1 MKFFIVCPRGLEIP
15 LAEELKEISE
25 RPEVKALG
33 AWVIDPPPL
42 NNTGGLGVA
51 GPMSVA
57 LAINLHSRIASRC
70 LLQMTHVAYRKEDD
84 VYKAVR
90 SLSWED
96 WITPDQT
103 MRVDLTAHRSPLTSL
118 NFVTLRIKDAVCDRL
133 REVKGAR
140 PNIDTELPDVRVQA
154 HLTATHATVYLD
166 TSGQS
171 LFKRGWRD
179 DKGAAP
185 LKENLAAGI
194 LALTGWKPE
203 QPLFDPMCGSG
214 TFLIE
219 AAYRGLGIPS
229 GSIRAGLINNKQ
241 AEEQAG
247 QSAQAHNQSVKAQ
260 DKAEAQS
267 KFTRYRPT
275 RVDLVGADQG
285 FGFQRL
291 KPFNTP
297 DLKKQWDGLCEV
309 AKKNIEVGLANANKL
324 KMAACDI
331 NENMITIVKN
341 NWKRAGLP
349 AQSGVL
355 SNVRQID
362 ALVAKSPFAEPG
374 VMLFNP
380 PYGERLEIK
389 GGRDGSERVKGR
401 GARDAL
407 PKNNNSPEFMEFL
420 NQFGK
425 HLKDNFQSWQVDVL
439 TADMGLPGQVRMK
452 ESKRTPLFNGPLECR
467 LFRFDMKKPDASSSA
482 S

>member
-25 RPEVKALG
+25 RSEVKAMG

-229 GSIRAGLINNKQ
+229 GSIRAGLMNTKQ
-241 AEEQAG
+241 AEEQA
-247 QSAQAHNQSVKAQ
+247 AQAHNQSVKSQ

-297 DLKKQWDGLCEV
+297 DLKKQWDALCEV
-309 AKKNIEVGLANANKL
+309 AKKNIETGLANANKL

-425 HLKDNFQSWQVDVL
+425 HLKDNFQGWQVDVL

-467 LFRFDMKKPDASSSA
+467 LFRFDMKKPEDLSQS
-482 S
+482 

>member
-1 MKFFIVCPRGLEIP
+1 M
-15 LAEELKEISE
+15 
-25 RPEVKALG
+25 
-33 AWVIDPPPL
+33 
-42 NNTGGLGVA
+42 
-51 GPMSVA
+51 
-57 LAINLHSRIASRC
+57 
-70 LLQMTHVAYRKEDD
+70 
-84 VYKAVR
+84 
-90 SLSWED
+90 
-96 WITPDQT
+96 
-103 MRVDLTAHRSPLTSL
+103 
-118 NFVTLRIKDAVCDRL
+118 
-133 REVKGAR
+133 KGAR
-140 PNIDTELPDVRVQA
+140 PSIDTELPDVRVQA

-179 DKGAAP
+179 EKGAAP

-229 GSIRAGLINNKQ
+229 GSIRAGLLNTKSI
-241 AEEQAG
+241 EEPAP
-247 QSAQAHNQSVKAQ
+247 AVQ
-260 DKAEAQS
+260 DKSQPS

-291 KPFNTP
+291 KPFNTL
-297 DLKKQWDGLCEV
+297 DLEKQWNALCEV
-309 AKKNIEVGLANANKL
+309 AKKNIEVGLTNANKL

-331 NENMITIVKN
+331 NENMITMVKS

-389 GGRDGSERVKGR
+389 GGRDGSERIKGR

-425 HLKDNFQSWQVDVL
+425 HLKDNFQGWQVDVL
-439 TADMGLPGQVRMK
+439 TADMGLPGQLRMK

-467 LFRFDMKKPDASSSA
+467 LFRFEMKKSDAANSA
-482 S
+482 

>member
-1 MKFFIVCPRGLEIP
+1 
-15 LAEELKEISE
+15 
-25 RPEVKALG
+25 
-33 AWVIDPPPL
+33 
-42 NNTGGLGVA
+42 
-51 GPMSVA
+51 
-57 LAINLHSRIASRC
+57 
-70 LLQMTHVAYRKEDD
+70 
-84 VYKAVR
+84 
-90 SLSWED
+90 
-96 WITPDQT
+96 

-229 GSIRAGLINNKQ
+229 GSIRAGLMNPQ
-241 AEEQAG
+241 QDAA
-247 QSAQAHNQSVKAQ
+247 QSAHDHNQVVKSA
-260 DKAEAQS
+260 DKSEPS

-309 AKKNIEVGLANANKL
+309 AKKNIEQGLANANKL

-349 AQSGVL
+349 AQSGIL

-425 HLKDNFQSWQVDVL
+425 HLKDNFQGWQVDVL

-467 LFRFDMKKPDASSSA
+467 LFRFDMKKPDDLNKS
-482 S
+482 

>member
-25 RPEVKALG
+25 RSEVKALG

-70 LLQMTHVAYRKEDD
+70 LLQMTHVTYRKEDD
-84 VYKAVR
+84 IYKAVR

-96 WITPDQT
+96 WFTPDQT

-118 NFVTLRIKDAVCDRL
+118 NFITLRIKDAVCDRL

-140 PNIDTELPDVRVQA
+140 PNIDTDLPDVRVQA
-154 HLTATHATVYLD
+154 HLTATHASIYLD

-179 DKGAAP
+179 DKGVAP

-229 GSIRAGLINNKQ
+229 GSIRAGLINSKQ
-241 AEEQAG
+241 ADEP
-247 QSAQAHNQSVKAQ
+247 SAHDHNQSVKSQNTVVAPSQ
-260 DKAEAQS
+260 
-267 KFTRYRPT
+267 FTRYRPT

-297 DLKKQWDGLCEV
+297 DLKKQWDGLCDV
-309 AKKNIEVGLANANKL
+309 AKKNIELGLANANKL

-362 ALVAKSPFAEPG
+362 ALVAKSPFVDPG

-380 PYGERLEIK
+380 PYGERLEIQ

-425 HLKDNFQSWQVDVL
+425 HLKDNFQGWQVDVL

-467 LFRFDMKKPDASSSA
+467 LFRFDMKMSEK
-482 S
+482 

>member
-25 RPEVKALG
+25 RSEVKALG

-179 DKGAAP
+179 DKGVAP

-229 GSIRAGLINNKQ
+229 GSIRAGLMNTKQ
-241 AEEQAG
+241 AEEQA
-247 QSAQAHNQSVKAQ
+247 AHVHNQSVKSQ

-297 DLKKQWDGLCEV
+297 DLQKQWDALCEV
-309 AKKNIEVGLANANKL
+309 VKKNIEVGLANANKL

-425 HLKDNFQSWQVDVL
+425 HLKDNFQGWQVDVL

-467 LFRFDMKKPDASSSA
+467 LFRFDMKKPDDLNKS
-482 S
+482 

>member
-1 MKFFIVCPRGLEIP
+1 
-15 LAEELKEISE
+15 
-25 RPEVKALG
+25 
-33 AWVIDPPPL
+33 
-42 NNTGGLGVA
+42 
-51 GPMSVA
+51 
-57 LAINLHSRIASRC
+57 
-70 LLQMTHVAYRKEDD
+70 
-84 VYKAVR
+84 
-90 SLSWED
+90 
-96 WITPDQT
+96 

-133 REVKGAR
+133 REVKGTR
-140 PNIDTELPDVRVQA
+140 PSIDTELPDVRVQA

-203 QPLFDPMCGSG
+203 QALFDPMCGSG

-229 GSIRAGLINNKQ
+229 GSIRAGLMNSKPT
-241 AEEQAG
+241 EEQAKPNT
-247 QSAQAHNQSVKAQ
+247 QVPEKT
-260 DKAEAQS
+260 EAS

-297 DLKKQWDGLCEV
+297 DLQKQWNGLCEV
-309 AKKNIEVGLANANKL
+309 AKKNIETGLANANKL

-331 NENMITIVKN
+331 NENMITIVKS

-362 ALVAKSPFAEPG
+362 ALAAKSPFTDPG

-380 PYGERLEIK
+380 PYGERLEI
-389 GGRDGSERVKGR
+389 KGR

-425 HLKDNFQSWQVDVL
+425 HLKDNFQGWQVDVL
-439 TADMGLPGQVRMK
+439 TADMGLPGQLRMK
-452 ESKRTPLFNGPLECR
+452 ESRRTPLFNGPLECR
-467 LFRFDMKKPDASSSA
+467 LFRFEMKKPGV
-482 S
+482 

>member
-1 MKFFIVCPRGLEIP
+1 MKFFIVCPRGLEVP
-15 LAEELKEISE
+15 LAQELKVIAE
-25 RPEVKALG
+25 RNEVKALG
-33 AWVIDPPPL
+33 AWVIDPPPA
-42 NNTGGLGVA
+42 NSTGGLGVA

-84 VYKAVR
+84 IYKAVR

-96 WITPDQT
+96 WFTPEQT

-133 REVKGAR
+133 REVKGSR
-140 PNIDTELPDVRVQA
+140 PSIDTELPDVRVQA

-229 GSIRAGLINNKQ
+229 GSIRAGLMSSKL
-241 AEEQAG
+241 AERQEHKTQEEDP
-247 QSAQAHNQSVKAQ
+247 STKSS
-260 DKAEAQS
+260 ES
-267 KFTRYRPT
+267 SRFTRYRPT

-297 DLKKQWDGLCEV
+297 ELKKQWDGLCEV
-309 AKKNIEVGLANANKL
+309 AKKNIEQGLANANKL
-324 KMAACDI
+324 KMAGCDI
-331 NENMITIVKN
+331 NENMIAIVKS

-362 ALVAKSPFAEPG
+362 ALVAKSPFVDPG

-389 GGRDGSERVKGR
+389 GGR

-425 HLKDNFQSWQVDVL
+425 HLKDNFQGWQVDVL

-467 LFRFDMKKPDASSSA
+467 LFRFEMKKSQ
-482 S
+482 

>member
-25 RPEVKALG
+25 RSEVKALG

-84 VYKAVR
+84 IYKAVR

-203 QPLFDPMCGSG
+203 QALFDPMCGSG

-229 GSIRAGLINNKQ
+229 GSIRAGLINTKQ
-241 AEEQAG
+241 AEEQA
-247 QSAQAHNQSVKAQ
+247 AQQHNQAVKSQ
-260 DKAEAQS
+260 DKADAP

-297 DLKKQWDGLCEV
+297 DLKKQWDALCEV
-309 AKKNIEVGLANANKL
+309 AKKNIETGLANANKL

-331 NENMITIVKN
+331 NENMITIVKS

-389 GGRDGSERVKGR
+389 GGRDGCERVKGR

-420 NQFGK
+420 SQFGK
-425 HLKDNFQSWQVDVL
+425 HLKDNFQGWQVDVL

-467 LFRFDMKKPDASSSA
+467 LFRFDMKKPETPSTVS
-482 S
+482 

>member
-1 MKFFIVCPRGLEIP
+1 MKFFIVCPRGLEAP
-15 LAEELKEISE
+15 LAYELKEISE
-25 RPEVKALG
+25 RSEVKALG
-33 AWVIDPPPL
+33 AWVIDPPPA
-42 NNTGGLGVA
+42 NSTGGLSVA

-90 SLSWED
+90 SLTWED
-96 WITPDQT
+96 WLTPDQT

-140 PNIDTELPDVRVQA
+140 PSIDTELPDVRVQA

-229 GSIRAGLINNKQ
+229 GSIRAGLINTKQ
-241 AEEQAG
+241 ANEQEVDD
-247 QSAQAHNQSVKAQ
+247 HNQSVKLQ
-260 DKAEAQS
+260 DKVHAQS

-309 AKKNIEVGLANANKL
+309 AKKNIEAGLANANKL

-331 NENMITIVKN
+331 NENMIAIVKS

-362 ALVAKSPFAEPG
+362 ALVAKSPFADPG

-425 HLKDNFQSWQVDVL
+425 HLKDHFQGWQVDVL

-467 LFRFDMKKPDASSSA
+467 LFRFDMKKPDSGKRIELN
-482 S
+482 

>member
-1 MKFFIVCPRGLEIP
+1 
-15 LAEELKEISE
+15 
-25 RPEVKALG
+25 
-33 AWVIDPPPL
+33 
-42 NNTGGLGVA
+42 VA

-84 VYKAVR
+84 IYKAVR

-96 WITPDQT
+96 WFNPDQT

-133 REVKGAR
+133 REVKGSR
-140 PNIDTELPDVRVQA
+140 PSIDTELPDVRVQA
-154 HLTATHATVYLD
+154 HLTATHATIYLD

-194 LALTGWKPE
+194 LALTGWQPE
-203 QPLFDPMCGSG
+203 QALFDPMCGSG

-229 GSIRAGLINNKQ
+229 GSIRAGLMNPQQ
-241 AEEQAG
+241 AAEQAKPIAPA
-247 QSAQAHNQSVKAQ
+247 SEKT
-260 DKAEAQS
+260 EAS

-285 FGFQRL
+285 FAFQRL

-297 DLKKQWDGLCEV
+297 DLHKQWKGLCEV
-309 AKKNIEVGLANANKL
+309 AKKHIETGLANANKL

-331 NENMITIVKN
+331 NENMIAIVKS

-362 ALVAKSPFAEPG
+362 ALAAKSPFADPG

-380 PYGERLEIK
+380 PYGERLEI
-389 GGRDGSERVKGR
+389 KGR

-425 HLKDNFQSWQVDVL
+425 HLKDNFQGWQVDVL
-439 TADMGLPGQVRMK
+439 TADMGLPGQLRMK

-467 LFRFDMKKPDASSSA
+467 LFRFEMKKPGL
-482 S
+482 

>member
-15 LAEELKEISE
+15 LAEELKDISE
-25 RPEVKALG
+25 RSEVKALG
-33 AWVIDPPPL
+33 AWVIDPPPA
-42 NNTGGLGVA
+42 NSTGGLGVA

-84 VYKAVR
+84 IYKAVR

-96 WITPDQT
+96 WFNPDQT

-133 REVKGAR
+133 REVKGSR
-140 PNIDTELPDVRVQA
+140 PSIDTELPDVRVQA
-154 HLTATHATVYLD
+154 HLTATHATIYLD

-194 LALTGWKPE
+194 LALTGWQPE
-203 QPLFDPMCGSG
+203 QALFDPMCGSG

-229 GSIRAGLINNKQ
+229 GSIRAGLMNPQQ
-241 AEEQAG
+241 AAEQAKPIAPA
-247 QSAQAHNQSVKAQ
+247 SEKT
-260 DKAEAQS
+260 EAS

-297 DLKKQWDGLCEV
+297 DLQKQWKGLCEV
-309 AKKNIEVGLANANKL
+309 AKKHIETGLANANKL

-331 NENMITIVKN
+331 NENMIAIVKS

-362 ALVAKSPFAEPG
+362 ALAAKSPFADPG

-380 PYGERLEIK
+380 PYGERLEI
-389 GGRDGSERVKGR
+389 KGR

-425 HLKDNFQSWQVDVL
+425 HLKDNFQGWQVDVL
-439 TADMGLPGQVRMK
+439 TADMGLPGQLRMK

-467 LFRFDMKKPDASSSA
+467 LFRFEMKSPITKTENK
-482 S
+482 

>member
-25 RPEVKALG
+25 RSEVKALG
-33 AWVIDPPPL
+33 AWVIDPPPA
-42 NNTGGLGVA
+42 NSTGGLGVA
-51 GPMSVA
+51 GPMLVA

-96 WITPDQT
+96 WFNPDQT

-140 PNIDTELPDVRVQA
+140 PSIDTELPDVRVQA
-154 HLTATHATVYLD
+154 HLTATHATIYLD

-203 QPLFDPMCGSG
+203 QALFDPMCGSG

-229 GSIRAGLINNKQ
+229 GAIRAGLMNFKPT
-241 AEEQAG
+241 EEQAKPNT
-247 QSAQAHNQSVKAQ
+247 QVPEKT
-260 DKAEAQS
+260 EAS
-267 KFTRYRPT
+267 KFTKYRPT

-291 KPFNTP
+291 KPFNTS
-297 DLKKQWDGLCEV
+297 DLQKQWNGLCEV
-309 AKKNIEVGLANANKL
+309 AKKNIETGLVNANKL

-331 NENMITIVKN
+331 NENMIAIVKS

-362 ALVAKSPFAEPG
+362 ALAAKSPFAEPG

-380 PYGERLEIK
+380 PYGERLEI
-389 GGRDGSERVKGR
+389 KGR

-425 HLKDNFQSWQVDVL
+425 HLKDNFQGWRVDVL
-439 TADMGLPGQVRMK
+439 TADMGLPGQLRMK

-467 LFRFDMKKPDASSSA
+467 LFRFEMKKPDVSK
-482 S
+482 

>member
-1 MKFFIVCPRGLEIP
+1 MKFFIVCPRGLELP

-25 RPEVKALG
+25 RPEVKSLG
-33 AWVIDPPPL
+33 AWVIDPPPP

-96 WITPDQT
+96 WFTPDQT

-140 PNIDTELPDVRVQA
+140 PSIDTELPDVRVQA

-179 DKGAAP
+179 EKGAAP

-229 GSIRAGLINNKQ
+229 GSIRAGLLNTKPTEGPAPATQ
-241 AEEQAG
+241 EKSESG
-247 QSAQAHNQSVKAQ
+247 
-260 DKAEAQS
+260 

-297 DLKKQWDGLCEV
+297 DLKKQWDTLCEV
-309 AKKNIEVGLANANKL
+309 TKKNIEVGLANANKL

-331 NENMITIVKN
+331 NENMITMVKS

-349 AQSGVL
+349 AQSGIL

-425 HLKDNFQSWQVDVL
+425 HLKDNFQGWQVNVL
-439 TADMGLPGQVRMK
+439 TADMGFPGQLRMK

-467 LFRFDMKKPDASSSA
+467 LFRFEMKKSDVANSA
-482 S
+482 

>member
-15 LAEELKEISE
+15 LAEELKGISE
-25 RPEVKALG
+25 RSEVKSLG
-33 AWVIDPPPL
+33 AWVIDPPPP

-96 WITPDQT
+96 WFTPDQT

-229 GSIRAGLINNKQ
+229 GSIRAGLLNIKPTEGPAPATQ
-241 AEEQAG
+241 EKSESG
-247 QSAQAHNQSVKAQ
+247 
-260 DKAEAQS
+260 

-297 DLKKQWDGLCEV
+297 DLKKQWDALCEV
-309 AKKNIEVGLANANKL
+309 AKKNIEVGLGNANKL

-331 NENMITIVKN
+331 NENMIAMVKS

-362 ALVAKSPFAEPG
+362 ALVAKSPFTEPG

-389 GGRDGSERVKGR
+389 GGRDGSERIKGR

-407 PKNNNSPEFMEFL
+407 PKNNNSPDFIEFL

-425 HLKDNFQSWQVDVL
+425 HLKDDFQGWQVDVL
-439 TADMGLPGQVRMK
+439 TADMGLPGQLRMK

-467 LFRFDMKKPDASSSA
+467 LFRFEMKKSDAANSA
-482 S
+482 

>member
-25 RPEVKALG
+25 RSEVKALG

-51 GPMSVA
+51 GPMAVA

-84 VYKAVR
+84 IYKAVR

-194 LALTGWKPE
+194 LALTGWKPD

-229 GSIRAGLINNKQ
+229 GSIRAGLMNPKQ
-241 AEEQAG
+241 MEE
-247 QSAQAHNQSVKAQ
+247 QSAQAHNQAVKSVDSSAP
-260 DKAEAQS
+260 S

-297 DLKKQWDGLCEV
+297 DLKKQWDALCEV

-331 NENMITIVKN
+331 NENMITIVKS

-389 GGRDGSERVKGR
+389 GGRDGSERLKGR

-425 HLKDNFQSWQVDVL
+425 HLKDHFQGWQVDVL

-467 LFRFDMKKPDASSSA
+467 LFRFDMKKLDASSTS
-482 S
+482 SQD

>member
-15 LAEELKEISE
+15 LADELKEIAQRS
-25 RPEVKALG
+25 EVKALG
-33 AWVIDPPPL
+33 DWVIDPAPL
-42 NNTGGLGVA
+42 NSTGGLGVA
-51 GPMSVA
+51 GPMAVA

-70 LLQMTHVAYRKEDD
+70 LLQMTHVTYRKEDD

-96 WITPDQT
+96 WISPDQT

-140 PNIDTELPDVRVQA
+140 PSIDTELPDVRVQA

-194 LALTGWKPE
+194 LALTGWTPE
-203 QPLFDPMCGSG
+203 RPLFDPMCGSG

-229 GSIRAGLINNKQ
+229 GSIRAGLLNATSEKTVE
-241 AEEQAG
+241 A
-247 QSAQAHNQSVKAQ
+247 SPKA
-260 DKAEAQS
+260 DKSDAS
-267 KFTRYRPT
+267 NPPTKFMRYRPT

-297 DLKKQWDGLCEV
+297 DLKKQWQGLCDV
-309 AKKNIEVGLANANKL
+309 AKKNIEAGLANANKL

-362 ALVAKSPFAEPG
+362 ALVPKSPFAERG

-380 PYGERLEIK
+380 PYGERLEI
-389 GGRDGSERVKGR
+389 KGR

-425 HLKDNFQSWQVDVL
+425 HLKDNFGGWQVDVL
-439 TADMGLPGQVRMK
+439 TADMGLPGQLRMK
-452 ESKRTPLFNGPLECR
+452 ESKRTPLYNGPLECR
-467 LFRFDMKKPDASSSA
+467 LFRFDMRKPE
-482 S
+482 

>member
-25 RPEVKALG
+25 RAEVKSLG
-33 AWVIDPPPL
+33 AWVIDPPSP
-42 NNTGGLGVA
+42 NSTGGLGVA

-96 WITPDQT
+96 WFTPEQT

-140 PNIDTELPDVRVQA
+140 PSIDTELPDIRVQA

-229 GSIRAGLINNKQ
+229 GSIRAGLLNAKP
-241 AEEQAG
+241 AED
-247 QSAQAHNQSVKAQ
+247 SAPAVQEKS
-260 DKAEAQS
+260 EPG

-291 KPFNTP
+291 KPFNAP
-297 DLKKQWDGLCEV
+297 DLKKQWDGLCGV
-309 AKKNIEVGLANANKL
+309 AKKDIETGLANANKL

-331 NENMITIVKN
+331 NENMITIVKS

-362 ALVAKSPFAEPG
+362 ALVAKSPFADTG

-389 GGRDGSERVKGR
+389 GGR

-425 HLKDNFQSWQVDVL
+425 HLKDDFQGWQVDVL
-439 TADMGLPGQVRMK
+439 TADMGLPGQLRMK

-467 LFRFDMKKPDASSSA
+467 LFRFEIKKPKSA
-482 S
+482 H

>member
-25 RPEVKALG
+25 RSEIKSLG
-33 AWVIDPPPL
+33 AWVIDPPPA
-42 NNTGGLGVA
+42 NSTGGLGVA

-57 LAINLHSRIASRC
+57 LAINLYSRIASRC

-96 WITPDQT
+96 WFNPDQT

-133 REVKGAR
+133 REVKGSR
-140 PNIDTELPDVRVQA
+140 PSIDTELPDVRVQA

-229 GSIRAGLINNKQ
+229 GSIRAGLMNPKQ
-241 AEEQAG
+241 AEEQA
-247 QSAQAHNQSVKAQ
+247 AQAHNQAVKTQKNEQENTA
-260 DKAEAQS
+260 AS

-297 DLKKQWDGLCEV
+297 ELKKQWDGLCGV
-309 AKKNIEVGLANANKL
+309 AKKNIEQGLANANKL

-331 NENMITIVKN
+331 NENMIAIVKS

-362 ALVAKSPFAEPG
+362 ALVAKSPFADPG

-380 PYGERLEIK
+380 PYGERLDIK
-389 GGRDGSERVKGR
+389 GGR

-420 NQFGK
+420 SQFGK
-425 HLKDNFQSWQVDVL
+425 HLKDDFQGWQVDVL
-439 TADMGLPGQVRMK
+439 TADMGLPGQLRMK

-467 LFRFDMKKPDASSSA
+467 LFRFEIKKPDFS
-482 S
+482 

>member
-25 RPEVKALG
+25 RPEVKLLG
-33 AWVIDPPPL
+33 AWVIDPPPP

-96 WITPDQT
+96 WFAPDQT

-140 PNIDTELPDVRVQA
+140 PSIDTELPDVRVQA

-229 GSIRAGLINNKQ
+229 GSIRAGLLNTKPI
-241 AEEQAG
+241 EEPAP
-247 QSAQAHNQSVKAQ
+247 AVQ
-260 DKAEAQS
+260 DKSQTS

-297 DLKKQWDGLCEV
+297 DLKKQWDTLCEV

-331 NENMITIVKN
+331 NENMITMVKS

-362 ALVAKSPFAEPG
+362 ALVAKSPFADPG

-389 GGRDGSERVKGR
+389 GGR

-425 HLKDNFQSWQVDVL
+425 YLKDDFQGWQVDVL
-439 TADMGLPGQVRMK
+439 TADMGLPGQLRMK

-467 LFRFDMKKPDASSSA
+467 LFRFEIKKPESA
-482 S
+482 H

>member
-25 RPEVKALG
+25 RSEVKALG
-33 AWVIDPPPL
+33 AWVIDPPPA
-42 NNTGGLGVA
+42 NSTGGLGVA

-96 WITPDQT
+96 WFNPDQT

-140 PNIDTELPDVRVQA
+140 PSIDTELPDVRVQA

-203 QPLFDPMCGSG
+203 QALFDPMCGSG

-229 GSIRAGLINNKQ
+229 GSIRAGLMNLKQ
-241 AEEQAG
+241 AEEQAKPN
-247 QSAQAHNQSVKAQ
+247 AQVSEKT
-260 DKAEAQS
+260 ETS

-297 DLKKQWDGLCEV
+297 DLQKQWNGLCEV
-309 AKKNIEVGLANANKL
+309 AKKNIEAGLANANKL

-331 NENMITIVKN
+331 NENMIAIVKN

-362 ALVAKSPFAEPG
+362 ALAAKSPFADAG

-380 PYGERLEIK
+380 PYGERLEI
-389 GGRDGSERVKGR
+389 KGR

-425 HLKDNFQSWQVDVL
+425 HLKDNFQGWQVDVL
-439 TADMGLPGQVRMK
+439 TADMGLPGQLRMK
-452 ESKRTPLFNGPLECR
+452 EFKRTPLFNGPLECR
-467 LFRFDMKKPDASSSA
+467 LFRFEMKKPDVSK
-482 S
+482 

>member
-15 LAEELKEISE
+15 LAEELKEISG
-25 RPEVKALG
+25 RPEVKSLG
-33 AWVIDPPPL
+33 AWVIDPPPP
-42 NNTGGLGVA
+42 NCTGGLGVA

-96 WITPDQT
+96 WFAPDQT

-203 QPLFDPMCGSG
+203 QPLLDPMCGSG

-229 GSIRAGLINNKQ
+229 GSIRAGLLNTKSI
-241 AEEQAG
+241 EEPAP
-247 QSAQAHNQSVKAQ
+247 AVQ
-260 DKAEAQS
+260 DKSQPS
-267 KFTRYRPT
+267 KFTRYSPT

-297 DLKKQWDGLCEV
+297 ELKKLWDALCEV
-309 AKKNIEVGLANANKL
+309 AKKNIEVGLGNANKL

-331 NENMITIVKN
+331 NENMITMVKS

-362 ALVAKSPFAEPG
+362 ALVAKSPFTEPG

-425 HLKDNFQSWQVDVL
+425 HLKDNFQGWQVDVL
-439 TADMGLPGQVRMK
+439 TADMGLPGQLRMK

-467 LFRFDMKKPDASSSA
+467 LFRFEMKKSEAANSA
-482 S
+482 

>member
-25 RPEVKALG
+25 RAEVKSMG
-33 AWVIDPPPL
+33 AWLIDPPPA
-42 NNTGGLGVA
+42 NSTGGLAVA

-84 VYKAVR
+84 IYKAVR

-96 WITPDQT
+96 WFNPDQT

-140 PNIDTELPDVRVQA
+140 PSIDTELPDVRVQA

-219 AAYRGLGIPS
+219 AAYRGLSIPS
-229 GSIRAGLINNKQ
+229 GSIRAGLLHAKP
-241 AEEQAG
+241 AEETAPAMPEKSEPG
-247 QSAQAHNQSVKAQ
+247 
-260 DKAEAQS
+260 

-275 RVDLVGADQG
+275 RVDLVG
-285 FGFQRL
+285 R
-291 KPFNTP
+291 
-297 DLKKQWDGLCEV
+297 
-309 AKKNIEVGLANANKL
+309 
-324 KMAACDI
+324 
-331 NENMITIVKN
+331 
-341 NWKRAGLP
+341 
-349 AQSGVL
+349 
-355 SNVRQID
+355 
-362 ALVAKSPFAEPG
+362 
-374 VMLFNP
+374 
-380 PYGERLEIK
+380 IK
-389 GGRDGSERVKGR
+389 GLV
-401 GARDAL
+401 
-407 PKNNNSPEFMEFL
+407 F
-420 NQFGK
+420 
-425 HLKDNFQSWQVDVL
+425 
-439 TADMGLPGQVRMK
+439 
-452 ESKRTPLFNGPLECR
+452 
-467 LFRFDMKKPDASSSA
+467 SA
-482 S
+482 

>member
-25 RPEVKALG
+25 RSEVKALG

-51 GPMSVA
+51 GPMSLA

-84 VYKAVR
+84 IYKAAR

-229 GSIRAGLINNKQ
+229 GSIRAGLMNPQ
-241 AEEQAG
+241 QDAS
-247 QSAQAHNQSVKAQ
+247 QSAQDHNQAVKSV
-260 DKAEAQS
+260 DKSEPS

-291 KPFNTP
+291 KPFNTL
-297 DLKKQWDGLCEV
+297 DLKKQWDGLCIV
-309 AKKNIEVGLANANKL
+309 AKKNIEQGLANANKL

-425 HLKDNFQSWQVDVL
+425 HLKDNFQGWQVDVL

-467 LFRFDMKKPDASSSA
+467 LFRFDMKKPDASLGNS
-482 S
+482 

>member
-1 MKFFIVCPRGLEIP
+1 
-15 LAEELKEISE
+15 
-25 RPEVKALG
+25 
-33 AWVIDPPPL
+33 
-42 NNTGGLGVA
+42 
-51 GPMSVA
+51 
-57 LAINLHSRIASRC
+57 
-70 LLQMTHVAYRKEDD
+70 
-84 VYKAVR
+84 
-90 SLSWED
+90 
-96 WITPDQT
+96 

-133 REVKGAR
+133 REVKGTR
-140 PNIDTELPDVRVQA
+140 PSIDTELPDVRVQA

-203 QPLFDPMCGSG
+203 QPLLDPMCGSG

-229 GSIRAGLINNKQ
+229 GSIRAGLLNTKSTEGP
-241 AEEQAG
+241 ALA
-247 QSAQAHNQSVKAQ
+247 VK
-260 DKAEAQS
+260 DKSQPS

-297 DLKKQWDGLCEV
+297 EQKKQWDALCEV

-331 NENMITIVKN
+331 NENMITMVKS

-362 ALVAKSPFAEPG
+362 ALVAKSPFAESG

-407 PKNNNSPEFMEFL
+407 PKNNNSPEFIAFL

-425 HLKDNFQSWQVDVL
+425 HLKDDFQGWQVDVL
-439 TADMGLPGQVRMK
+439 TADMGLPGQLRMK

-467 LFRFDMKKPDASSSA
+467 LFRFEMKKSDVANSA
-482 S
+482 

>member
-15 LAEELKEISE
+15 LADELKEIAE
-25 RPEVKALG
+25 RAEVKALG

-42 NNTGGLGVA
+42 NSTGGLSVA
-51 GPMSVA
+51 GPMALA

-70 LLQMTHVAYRKEDD
+70 LLQMTHVTYRKEDD

-96 WITPDQT
+96 WISPDQT

-140 PNIDTELPDVRVQA
+140 PSIDTELPDVRVQA

-194 LALTGWKPE
+194 LALTGWTPE
-203 QPLFDPMCGSG
+203 RPLFDPMCGSG

-229 GSIRAGLINNKQ
+229 GSIRAGLLNATSEKTVE
-241 AEEQAG
+241 A
-247 QSAQAHNQSVKAQ
+247 SPKA
-260 DKAEAQS
+260 DKSEAS
-267 KFTRYRPT
+267 NPPTKFMRYRPT

-297 DLKKQWDGLCEV
+297 DLKKQWQGLCDV
-309 AKKNIEVGLANANKL
+309 AKKNIEAGLANANKL

-362 ALVAKSPFAEPG
+362 ALVAKSPFAESG

-380 PYGERLEIK
+380 PYGERLEI
-389 GGRDGSERVKGR
+389 KGR

-425 HLKDNFQSWQVDVL
+425 HLKDNFGGWQVDVL
-439 TADMGLPGQVRMK
+439 TADMGLPGQLRMK
-452 ESKRTPLFNGPLECR
+452 ESKRTPLYNGPLECR
-467 LFRFDMKKPDASSSA
+467 LFRFDMRKPEQKA
-482 S
+482 

>member
-1 MKFFIVCPRGLEIP
+1 
-15 LAEELKEISE
+15 
-25 RPEVKALG
+25 
-33 AWVIDPPPL
+33 
-42 NNTGGLGVA
+42 
-51 GPMSVA
+51 
-57 LAINLHSRIASRC
+57 
-70 LLQMTHVAYRKEDD
+70 VAYRKEDD
-84 VYKAVR
+84 IYKAVR

-96 WITPDQT
+96 WFSPEQT

-140 PNIDTELPDVRVQA
+140 PSIDTELPDVRVQA

-229 GSIRAGLINNKQ
+229 GSIRAGLLNANPGEDP
-241 AEEQAG
+241 APA
-247 QSAQAHNQSVKAQ
+247 AQEKS
-260 DKAEAQS
+260 EPGR
-267 KFTRYRPT
+267 FTRYRPT

-297 DLKKQWDGLCEV
+297 DLKKQWDGLCNL
-309 AKKNIEVGLANANKL
+309 AKKDIEAGLADANKL

-331 NENMITIVKN
+331 NENMIAMVKN

-362 ALVAKSPFAEPG
+362 AMVAKSPFADPG

-389 GGRDGSERVKGR
+389 GVTKSR

-425 HLKDNFQSWQVDVL
+425 HLKDDFQGWQVDVL
-439 TADMGLPGQVRMK
+439 TADMGLPGQLRMK

-467 LFRFDMKKPDASSSA
+467 LFRFEMKKPVSSN
-482 S
+482 

>member
-1 MKFFIVCPRGLEIP
+1 MKFFVVCPRGLEIP

-25 RPEVKALG
+25 RSEVKALG
-33 AWVIDPPPL
+33 AWVIDPPPA
-42 NNTGGLGVA
+42 NSTGGLGVA

-96 WITPDQT
+96 WFNPDQT

-140 PNIDTELPDVRVQA
+140 PSIDTELPDVRVQA

-203 QPLFDPMCGSG
+203 QALFDPMCGSG

-229 GSIRAGLINNKQ
+229 GAIRAGLMSSKPAEDQ
-241 AEEQAG
+241 AKPNTQVPE
-247 QSAQAHNQSVKAQ
+247 KT
-260 DKAEAQS
+260 EAS

-297 DLKKQWDGLCEV
+297 DLQKQWNGLCEV
-309 AKKNIEVGLANANKL
+309 AKKNIETGLANSNRL

-331 NENMITIVKN
+331 NENMIAIVKN

-362 ALVAKSPFAEPG
+362 ALAAKSPFADPG

-380 PYGERLEIK
+380 PYGERLEI
-389 GGRDGSERVKGR
+389 KGR

-425 HLKDNFQSWQVDVL
+425 HLKDNFQGWQVDVL
-439 TADMGLPGQVRMK
+439 TADMGLPGQLRMK

-467 LFRFDMKKPDASSSA
+467 LFRFEMKKPDGMK
-482 S
+482 

>member
-25 RPEVKALG
+25 RAEVKSLG
-33 AWVIDPPPL
+33 AWVIDPPPP
-42 NNTGGLGVA
+42 NSTGGLGVA
-51 GPMSVA
+51 GSMSVA

-96 WITPDQT
+96 WFTPEQT

-118 NFVTLRIKDAVCDRL
+118 NFMTLRIKDAVCDRL

-140 PNIDTELPDVRVQA
+140 LSIDTELPDVRVQA

-194 LALTGWKPE
+194 LALTGWKSE

-229 GSIRAGLINNKQ
+229 GSIRAGLLNAKF
-241 AEEQAG
+241 AEEPAP
-247 QSAQAHNQSVKAQ
+247 AVQ
-260 DKAEAQS
+260 DKSES
-267 KFTRYRPT
+267 GRFKRYRPT

-297 DLKKQWDGLCEV
+297 DLKKQWDGLCGV

-331 NENMITIVKN
+331 NENMITIVKS

-362 ALVAKSPFAEPG
+362 ALVAKSPFADPG

-389 GGRDGSERVKGR
+389 GGR

-425 HLKDNFQSWQVDVL
+425 HLKDDFQGWQVGVL
-439 TADMGLPGQVRMK
+439 TADMGLPGQLRMK

-467 LFRFDMKKPDASSSA
+467 LFRFEIKAMVLKTENK
-482 S
+482 

>member
-25 RPEVKALG
+25 RSEVKALG
-33 AWVIDPPPL
+33 VWVIDPPPL
-42 NNTGGLGVA
+42 NNTGGLSVA

-84 VYKAVR
+84 IYKAAR

-229 GSIRAGLINNKQ
+229 GSIRAGLMNPQ
-241 AEEQAG
+241 QDVA
-247 QSAQAHNQSVKAQ
+247 QSAQAHNQAVKSA
-260 DKAEAQS
+260 DKSELS

-297 DLKKQWDGLCEV
+297 DLKKQWDSLCEI
-309 AKKNIEVGLANANKL
+309 AKKNIEQGLANANKL

-331 NENMITIVKN
+331 NENMIIIVKN

-355 SNVRQID
+355 SNIRQID
-362 ALVAKSPFAEPG
+362 ALVAKSPFADPG

-380 PYGERLEIK
+380 PYGERIEIK

-425 HLKDNFQSWQVDVL
+425 HLKDSFEGWQVDVL

-467 LFRFDMKKPDASSSA
+467 LFRFEIKPVATKTENK
-482 S
+482 